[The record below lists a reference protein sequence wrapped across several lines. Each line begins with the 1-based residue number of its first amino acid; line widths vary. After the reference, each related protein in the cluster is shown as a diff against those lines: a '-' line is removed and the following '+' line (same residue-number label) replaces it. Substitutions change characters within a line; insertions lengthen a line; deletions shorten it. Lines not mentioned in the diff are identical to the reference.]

1 MNCDQV
7 FDILTRGP
15 FPTGQDCD
23 VWVEEHLCGCREC
36 RRLAEALQP
45 ALELFEESVTPEEG
59 RNLPAYWGALLDGA
73 GEETQAATC
82 HVGDRRTRAVPLAPR
97 AWISWRRDWAT
108 VGRLTA
114 AVMLGVLL
122 GVAVGQI
129 DVIDRKPPTPLAE
142 LAPAADHSRSDA
154 TTTLAAIGGF
164 DFLDLTP
171 ACFSS
176 PPGGSSNDRPHPIGE
191 FAAAAAPLQLA
202 DLSCCTECHRSSGGP
217 IASRPAVAKIAMSCR
232 ICHQR

>member
-15 FPTGQDCD
+15 FPTGQDYD
-23 VWVEEHLCGCREC
+23 AWVEEHLSGCREC

-73 GEETQAATC
+73 GEDTPAATC
-82 HVGDRRTRAVPLAPR
+82 RVGNRRRRAVAP
-97 AWISWRRDWAT
+97 APPEWISRRRGWAT
-108 VGRLTA
+108 AGRLTA

-122 GVAVGQI
+122 GAALGQI
-129 DVIDRKPPTPLAE
+129 DVIDRKPQAPLAE
-142 LAPAADHSRSDA
+142 LAPAADNSRIDSM
-154 TTTLAAIGGF
+154 TTLAAVGGI

-176 PPGGSSNDRPHPIGE
+176 PPGGSSSDRPHPIGE

-202 DLSCCTECHRSSGGP
+202 DLSCCTECHRSSGDL

-232 ICHQR
+232 LCHQN